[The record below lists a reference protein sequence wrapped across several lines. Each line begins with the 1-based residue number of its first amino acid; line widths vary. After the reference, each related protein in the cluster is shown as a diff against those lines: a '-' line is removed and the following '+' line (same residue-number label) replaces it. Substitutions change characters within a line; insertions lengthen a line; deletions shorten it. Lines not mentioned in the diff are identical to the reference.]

1 MSDLKNCPFCGSDE
15 VSIHHDE
22 DQDAYWIACICNA
35 TMTAQGNDDDKHVK
49 AAWNRRAVPQANAEQ
64 DAERINYLE
73 AWNTKNKG
81 KGFFWNTFSFSVSKT
96 VREQLDESIRAAS
109 KTTPSS
115 GEGA

>member
-1 MSDLKNCPFCGSDE
+1 MDDLKECREAFDAWWQSRFSSDVRDSLHADVLAFE
-15 VSIHHDE
+15 VW
-22 DQDAYWIACICNA
+22 Q
-35 TMTAQGNDDDKHVK
+35 

-115 GEGA
+115 GEGE